1 MKKTIPDNII
11 EEIRSRADIYA
22 VVSEFVPLK
31 KAGKN
36 YKGLCPFH
44 SEKTPSFSVS
54 PEKQIYHC
62 FGCGAGGNVFKF
74 LMEKEDLPFVDV
86 VKRLALRYQV
96 SIPESTYSSQGGAS
110 RNEREALLNCNTLAA
125 RYFASQLNHPQT
137 GKTAREY
144 LAARGFEDKVIEDY
158 QMGWTPSGWR
168 NLLAHLESQVKC
180 SRDTLVKYGLI
191 SKKDAADTRDNK
203 DSYYDR
209 FRERLIFPIQ
219 DSHGNIIAF
228 GGRLLADGEP
238 KYLNSPETLVYKK
251 GRQLFGL
258 NKAKEA
264 IRREEQVLIVEGY
277 FDQMRAWESGVQ
289 HVVATCGTALTPQQA
304 LLLKPFTNKVVLVFD
319 ADPAGHAAAERGFEV
334 LQEHGLSV
342 FVAVLPEGHDP
353 DTLIREQGKDTFIK
367 LVQEAQP
374 FVHYL
379 LNRVLRSAET
389 RTTEDKIGAINRILP
404 VLAKIKNSVERSE
417 HIRYVAEKV
426 GVENRAFLEEMRKS
440 LAQNKN
446 RVDAPV
452 SSNKK
457 SNLDPE
463 WYLIHLMLAD
473 TEAARDIHSQVA
485 LSHYENTV
493 YRETA
498 ALLYSLIERDRP
510 LRVDQLIDH
519 TEHPEVKSVLT
530 QIGMEPIAFDNVK
543 KAVADCILEIRKR
556 SIDKKINSLKK
567 QRNEAEQSGQ
577 TDRSRELHRQMREM
591 QVSLHPQ

>member
-1 MKKTIPDNII
+1 LKKSIPDSII
-11 EEIRSRADIYA
+11 EEIRSRADIYE

-74 LMEKEDLPFVDV
+74 LMEKEDLPFIDTI
-86 VKRLALRYQV
+86 KRLAHRYQV
-96 SIPESTYSSQGGAS
+96 AIPESSYKSQGGAS
-110 RNEREALLNCNTLAA
+110 HNEREALLNCNTLTAQ
-125 RYFASQLNHPQT
+125 YFASQLKNPQA

-144 LAARGFEDKVIEDY
+144 LSSRDFDGQAIDDY
-158 QMGWTPSGWR
+158 QIGWAPSGWH
-168 NLLAHLESQVKC
+168 NLQAHLESQVKC
-180 SRDTLVKYGLI
+180 SRDTLAKYGLV
-191 SKKDAADTRDNK
+191 SKKEAAETRDKKDA
-203 DSYYDR
+203 YYDR

-219 DSHGNIIAF
+219 DNRGNIIAF
-228 GGRLLADGEP
+228 GGRVLGDGEP
-238 KYLNSPETLVYKK
+238 KYLNSPETQVYKK
-251 GRQLFGL
+251 GQHLFGL

-264 IRREEQVLIVEGY
+264 IRREDQALIVEGY

-289 HVVATCGTALTPQQA
+289 NTVATCGTALTAQQA
-304 LLLKPFTNKVVLVFD
+304 LLLKPLTSKVTLVFD

-334 LQEHGLSV
+334 LQENGLSV

-353 DTLIREQGKDTFIK
+353 DSLIQKQGKDAFLK
-367 LVQEAQP
+367 LIQDAQP

-379 LNRVLRSAET
+379 LGRILRSAQT
-389 RTTEDKIGAINRILP
+389 RTTEDKLGAINRVLP

-426 GVENRAFLEEMRKS
+426 GVEDRAFLEEMRKS

-452 SSNKK
+452 SSKK
-457 SNLDPE
+457 GNLDPE
-463 WYLIHLMLAD
+463 WYLVHLMLAD
-473 TEAARDIHSQVA
+473 TEAARDIASNVA
-485 LSHYENTV
+485 LTEYENLL

-498 ALLYSLIERDRP
+498 TVLYGLIERGHP

-519 TEHPEVKSVLT
+519 TDQSDVKSVLT
-530 QIGMEPIAFDNVK
+530 QVGMEPILFDNVK
-543 KAVADCILEIRKR
+543 RAVADCINEIKKR
-556 SIDKKINSLKK
+556 TTDKKIKDLKK
-567 QRNEAEQSGQ
+567 QRNEAEQAGQ
-577 TDRSRELHRQMREM
+577 TDRSRELHQQVREM

>member
-1 MKKTIPDNII
+1 MKKTIPDNTI
-11 EEIRSRADIYA
+11 EEIRSRADIYE

-74 LMEKEDLPFVDV
+74 LMEKEDLPFIDV

-125 RYFASQLNHPQT
+125 KYFAAQLSHPQV

-144 LAARGFEDKVIEDY
+144 LASRGFDDQAVEDFQI
-158 QMGWTPSGWR
+158 GWAPSGWH
-168 NLLAHLESQVKC
+168 NLQKHLESQAKC
-180 SRDTLVKYGLI
+180 SKDALAKYGLV
-191 SKKDAADTRDNK
+191 SKKDAADTK
-203 DSYYDR
+203 DKKDAYYDR

-228 GGRLLADGEP
+228 GGRVLGDGEP
-238 KYLNSPETLVYKK
+238 KYLNSPETQVYKK
-251 GRQLFGL
+251 GRQLYGL

-264 IRREEQVLIVEGY
+264 IRREDQVLIVEGY

-289 HVVATCGTALTPQQA
+289 NVVASCGTALTTQQA
-304 LLLKPFTNKVVLVFD
+304 LLLKPFTTKAILVFD

-334 LQEHGLSV
+334 LQENGLSV

-353 DTLIREQGKDTFIK
+353 DSLIREQGKDAFLK
-367 LVQEAQP
+367 LIQDAQP

-379 LNRVLRSAET
+379 VGRILQSALT
-389 RTTEDKIGAINRILP
+389 RTTEDKIDAINRVLP

-426 GVENRAFLEEMRKS
+426 GVEDRAFLEEMRKS
-440 LAQNKN
+440 LAQNKS
-446 RVDAPV
+446 RVDMPV
-452 SSNKK
+452 SSKK
-457 SNLDPE
+457 ANLDPE
-463 WYLIHLMLAD
+463 WYLIHLMLVDA
-473 TEAARDIHSQVA
+473 EAARDIAATITLAQ
-485 LSHYENTV
+485 YENPI

-498 ALLYSLIERDRP
+498 NLLYDLIERDQP
-510 LRVDQLIDH
+510 LRVDRLIDH
-519 TEHPEVKSVLT
+519 IEQTEVKSVLT
-530 QIGMEPIAFDNVK
+530 QVSMEPILFDNVK
-543 KAVADCILEIRKR
+543 KAASDCINEIRRR
-556 SIDKKINSLKK
+556 SIDKKINALKK
-567 QRNEAEQSGQ
+567 QRNEADQAGQ
-577 TDRSRELHRQMREM
+577 TDRSRELHEQMREM
-591 QVSLHPQ
+591 QVTLHPQ

>member
-1 MKKTIPDNII
+1 LKKSIPDNII
-11 EEIRSRADIYA
+11 EEIRSRADIFE

-74 LMEKEDLPFVDV
+74 LMEKEDLPFVDT
-86 VKRLALRYQV
+86 VKRLAHRYQV
-96 SIPESTYSSQGGAS
+96 TIPKSAYKSQGSAS
-110 RNEREALLNCNTLAA
+110 HNDREALLNCNTLAA
-125 RYFASQLNHPQT
+125 KYFASQLSNPQA
-137 GKTAREY
+137 GRTAREY
-144 LAARGFEDKVIEDY
+144 LTSRGFDDQAVEDF
-158 QMGWTPSGWR
+158 QLGWALPGWHD
-168 NLLAHLESQVKC
+168 LQTHLEGQAKC
-180 SRDTLVKYGLI
+180 SRDTLAKYGLV
-191 SKKDAADTRDNK
+191 SKKDAADTK
-203 DSYYDR
+203 DKKDAFYDR

-228 GGRLLADGEP
+228 GGRVVGDGEP

-251 GRQLFGL
+251 GRQLYGL

-264 IRREEQVLIVEGY
+264 IRRENQVLIVEGY
-277 FDQMRAWESGVQ
+277 FDQIRAWESGVQ
-289 HVVATCGTALTPQQA
+289 NVVATCGTALTAQQA
-304 LLLKPFTNKVVLVFD
+304 LLLKPFTQKAVLVFD
-319 ADPAGHAAAERGFEV
+319 SDSAGHAAAERGFEI

-353 DTLIREQGKDTFIK
+353 DSLIQKQGKDSFLK
-367 LVQEAQP
+367 LIQDAQP

-379 LNRVLRSAET
+379 LDRILRSAET
-389 RTTEDKIGAINRILP
+389 RTTEDKVGAINRVLP
-404 VLAKIKNSVERSE
+404 VLAKITNSVERSE

-426 GVENRAFLEEMRKS
+426 GVEDRAFLEEMRKS
-440 LAQNKN
+440 MTQNKN

-452 SSNKK
+452 SSKK
-457 SNLDPE
+457 GNHDPE

-473 TEAARDIHSQVA
+473 MEAARDIASGIA
-485 LSHYENTV
+485 LTEYENPI

-498 ALLYSLIERDRP
+498 NLLYGLIERDQP

-519 TEHPEVKSVLT
+519 TDQSEVKSVLT
-530 QIGMEPIAFDNVK
+530 QMSMEPILFDNVN
-543 KAVADCILEIRKR
+543 KAVADCINEIRKR
-556 SIDKKINSLKK
+556 TIDKKINDLKK
-567 QRNEAEQSGQ
+567 QRNEAERTGQ
-577 TDRSRELHRQMREM
+577 TDRSRELHQQMRDM

>member
-11 EEIRSRADIYA
+11 EEIRSRADIYE

-54 PEKQIYHC
+54 PEKQIYYC

-74 LMEKEDLPFVDV
+74 LMEKEDLSFVDT

-96 SIPESTYSSQGGAS
+96 SIPESSYQSQGGAT
-110 RNEREALLNCNTLAA
+110 RNEREALLNCNNLAA
-125 RYFASQLNHPQT
+125 QYFASQLKDPRA

-144 LAARGFEDKVIEDY
+144 LASRGFSDQTIEDF
-158 QMGWTPSGWR
+158 QMGWALPGWHD
-168 NLLAHLESQVKC
+168 LQAHLENQAKC
-180 SRDTLVKYGLI
+180 SRDTLAKYGLV
-191 SKKDAADTRDNK
+191 SKKDAADTK
-203 DSYYDR
+203 DKKDAFYDR

-219 DSHGNIIAF
+219 DTHGNIIAF
-228 GGRLLADGEP
+228 GGRVLGNSEP

-258 NKAKEA
+258 NKAKES
-264 IRREEQVLIVEGY
+264 IRRADQVLIVEGY
-277 FDQMRAWESGVQ
+277 FDQIRAWESGVQ
-289 HVVATCGTALTPQQA
+289 NVVASCGTALTPQQA
-304 LLLKPFTNKVVLVFD
+304 LLLKPLTTKAVLVFD

-334 LQEHGLSV
+334 LQENGLSV

-353 DTLIREQGKDTFIK
+353 DSLIREQGKDAFLK
-367 LVQEAQP
+367 LIQDAQP

-379 LNRVLRSAET
+379 LGRVLNSAET
-389 RTTEDKIGAINRILP
+389 RTTEDKIEAINRVLP

-426 GVENRAFLEEMRKS
+426 GVEDRAFLEEMRKS

-452 SSNKK
+452 SSRKA
-457 SNLDPE
+457 NLDPE
-463 WYLIHLMLAD
+463 WYLIHLMLTD
-473 TEAARDIHSQVA
+473 TEAARDIITSVT
-485 LSHYENTV
+485 LTEYENPI

-498 ALLYSLIERDRP
+498 NLLYDLIERDQP
-510 LRVDQLIDH
+510 LRVDRLIDH
-519 TEHPEVKSVLT
+519 TDQPEVKSVLT
-530 QIGMEPIAFDNVK
+530 QVGMEPILFDNVK
-543 KAVADCILEIRKR
+543 KAVTDCINEIRKR
-556 SIDKKINSLKK
+556 TIDKKINVLKK
-567 QRNEAEQSGQ
+567 QRNEAEQAGQ
-577 TDRSRELHRQMREM
+577 TDRSRELHQQMREM

>member
-11 EEIRSRADIYA
+11 EEIRSRADIYE

-44 SEKTPSFSVS
+44 SEKTPSFNVS

-62 FGCGAGGNVFKF
+62 FGCGAGGDVFKF
-74 LMEKEDLPFVDV
+74 LMEKEDLPFVDAM
-86 VKRLALRYQV
+86 KQLAHRYQV
-96 SIPESTYSSQGGAS
+96 AIPESAYKSQGGAS
-110 RNEREALLNCNTLAA
+110 RNEREALLNCNTLTAK
-125 RYFASQLNHPQT
+125 YFASMLKNPQA

-144 LAARGFEDKVIEDY
+144 LASRGFDDQVIEDF
-158 QMGWTPSGWR
+158 QLGWAPPGWR
-168 NLLAHLESQVKC
+168 NLLAHLESQAKC
-180 SRDTLVKYGLI
+180 SRDTLTKYGLV
-191 SKKDAADTRDNK
+191 SKKEAADTRDKK
-203 DSYYDR
+203 DAYYDR

-228 GGRLLADGEP
+228 GGRVVGEGEP
-238 KYLNSPETLVYKK
+238 KYLNSPETLVYTK

-264 IRREEQVLIVEGY
+264 IRRENQVLLVEGY
-277 FDQMRAWESGVQ
+277 FDQIRAWKSGVQ
-289 HVVATCGTALTPQQA
+289 NVVATCGTALTAQQA
-304 LLLKPFTNKVVLVFD
+304 LMLKPFTDKAVLVFD
-319 ADPAGHAAAERGFEV
+319 SDAAGHAAAERGFEV

-353 DTLIREQGKDTFIK
+353 DSLIREQGKDGFLALIEK
-367 LVQEAQP
+367 SQP

-379 LNRVLRSAET
+379 LDRILRSAET
-389 RTTEDKIGAINRILP
+389 RTTEDKIGAINRLLP

-426 GVENRAFLEEMRKS
+426 GVEDRAFLEEMRKS
-440 LAQNKN
+440 LAQNKS

-452 SSNKK
+452 SSKK
-457 SNLDPE
+457 GNHDPE

-473 TEAARDIHSQVA
+473 TEAAREIVANVA
-485 LSHYENTV
+485 LTEYENPI

-498 ALLYSLIERDRP
+498 NLLYSLAERDQS
-510 LRVDQLIDH
+510 LRVDRLIDR
-519 TEHPEVKSVLT
+519 TDQPEVKSVLT
-530 QIGMEPIAFDNVK
+530 QVGVEPISFDNVK
-543 KAVADCILEIRKR
+543 KAVADCIYEIRR
-556 SIDKKINSLKK
+556 RTTDKKINDLKK
-567 QRNEAEQSGQ
+567 QRNEAEQAGQ
-577 TDRSRELHRQMREM
+577 TDRSRELHQQMREM

>member
-1 MKKTIPDNII
+1 MKKSIPDSII
-11 EEIRSRADIYA
+11 EEIRSRADIYE

-74 LMEKEDLPFVDV
+74 LMEKEDLPFIDTI
-86 VKRLALRYQV
+86 KRLAHRYQV
-96 SIPESTYSSQGGAS
+96 AIPESSYKSQGGAS
-110 RNEREALLNCNTLAA
+110 HNEREALLNCNTLTAQ
-125 RYFASQLNHPQT
+125 YFASQLKNPQA

-144 LAARGFEDKVIEDY
+144 LSSRDFDGQAIDDY
-158 QMGWTPSGWR
+158 QIGWAPSGWH
-168 NLLAHLESQVKC
+168 NLQAHLESQVKC
-180 SRDTLVKYGLI
+180 SRDTLAKYGLV
-191 SKKDAADTRDNK
+191 SKKEAAETRDKKDA
-203 DSYYDR
+203 YYDR

-219 DSHGNIIAF
+219 DNRGNIIAF
-228 GGRLLADGEP
+228 GGRVLGDGEP
-238 KYLNSPETLVYKK
+238 KYLNSPETQVYKK
-251 GRQLFGL
+251 GQHLFGL

-264 IRREEQVLIVEGY
+264 IRREDQALIVEGY

-289 HVVATCGTALTPQQA
+289 NTVATCGTALTAQQA
-304 LLLKPFTNKVVLVFD
+304 LLLKPLTSKVTLVFD

-334 LQEHGLSV
+334 LQENGLSV

-353 DTLIREQGKDTFIK
+353 DSLIQKQGKDAFLK
-367 LVQEAQP
+367 LIQDAQP

-379 LNRVLRSAET
+379 LGRILRSAQT
-389 RTTEDKIGAINRILP
+389 RTTEDKLGAINRVLP

-426 GVENRAFLEEMRKS
+426 GVEDRAFLEEMRKS

-452 SSNKK
+452 SSKK
-457 SNLDPE
+457 GNLDPE
-463 WYLIHLMLAD
+463 WYLVHLMLAD
-473 TEAARDIHSQVA
+473 TEAARDIASNVA
-485 LSHYENTV
+485 LTEYENLL

-498 ALLYSLIERDRP
+498 TLLYGLIERGQP

-519 TEHPEVKSVLT
+519 TDQSDVKSVLT
-530 QIGMEPIAFDNVK
+530 QVGMEPILFDNVK
-543 KAVADCILEIRKR
+543 RAVADCINEIKKR
-556 SIDKKINSLKK
+556 TTDKKIKDLKK
-567 QRNEAEQSGQ
+567 QRNEAEQAGQ
-577 TDRSRELHRQMREM
+577 TDRSRELHQQVREM

>member
-1 MKKTIPDNII
+1 MKKTIPDNTI
-11 EEIRSRADIYA
+11 EEIRSRADIYE

-74 LMEKEDLPFVDV
+74 LMEKEDLSFIDV

-96 SIPESTYSSQGGAS
+96 SIPESTYNSQGGAS

-125 RYFASQLNHPQT
+125 KYFASQLSHPQA
-137 GKTAREY
+137 GKAVREY
-144 LAARGFEDKVIEDY
+144 LASRGFDDQAIEEF
-158 QMGWTPSGWR
+158 QLGWAPSGWH
-168 NLLAHLESQVKC
+168 NLQIHLEGQAKC
-180 SRDTLVKYGLI
+180 SRDTLAKYGLV
-191 SKKDAADTRDNK
+191 SKKDAADTRDKK
-203 DSYYDR
+203 DAYYDR

-228 GGRLLADGEP
+228 GGRVLGDGEP

-251 GRQLFGL
+251 GRQLYGL

-264 IRREEQVLIVEGY
+264 IRREDQVLIVEGY
-277 FDQMRAWESGVQ
+277 FDQIRAWESGVQ
-289 HVVATCGTALTPQQA
+289 NVVASCGTALTAQQA
-304 LLLKPFTNKVVLVFD
+304 LLLKPFTTKAVLVFD

-334 LQEHGLSV
+334 LQENGLSV

-353 DTLIREQGKDTFIK
+353 DSLIREQGKDAFLK
-367 LVQEAQP
+367 LIQDAQP

-379 LNRVLRSAET
+379 VGRILRSAQT
-389 RTTEDKIGAINRILP
+389 RTTEDKIDAINRVLP

-426 GVENRAFLEEMRKS
+426 GVEDRAFLEEMRKS

-446 RVDAPV
+446 HVDTPV
-452 SSNKK
+452 SSKK
-457 SNLDPE
+457 ANLDPE

-473 TEAARDIHSQVA
+473 AEAARDIAATITLAQFD
-485 LSHYENTV
+485 NPI

-498 ALLYSLIERDRP
+498 NLLYDLIERDQP
-510 LRVDQLIDH
+510 LRVDRLIDH
-519 TEHPEVKSVLT
+519 TEQTEVKSVLT
-530 QIGMEPIAFDNVK
+530 QVSMEPILFDNVK
-543 KAVADCILEIRKR
+543 KAASDCINEIRKR
-556 SIDKKINSLKK
+556 SIDIKINDLKK
-567 QRNEAEQSGQ
+567 KRNEAEQAGQ
-577 TDRSRELHRQMREM
+577 TDRSRELHQQMREM
-591 QVSLHPQ
+591 QVTLHPQ